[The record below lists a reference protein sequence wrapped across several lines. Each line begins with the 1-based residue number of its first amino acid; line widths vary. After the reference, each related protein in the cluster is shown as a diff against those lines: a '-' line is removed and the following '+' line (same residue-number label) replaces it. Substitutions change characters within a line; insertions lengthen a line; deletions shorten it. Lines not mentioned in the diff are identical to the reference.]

1 MLILML
7 YINCMLMNLLYFL
20 YLSERCVN
28 KKKNETPKVHPN
40 KWEISLST
48 RIKDIASV
56 SWVEFF
62 LH

>member
-1 MLILML
+1 MLILIML

-28 KKKNETPKVHPN
+28 KINETPKIHPN

-48 RIKDIASV
+48 HIKDTASV
-56 SWVEFF
+56 S
-62 LH
+62 